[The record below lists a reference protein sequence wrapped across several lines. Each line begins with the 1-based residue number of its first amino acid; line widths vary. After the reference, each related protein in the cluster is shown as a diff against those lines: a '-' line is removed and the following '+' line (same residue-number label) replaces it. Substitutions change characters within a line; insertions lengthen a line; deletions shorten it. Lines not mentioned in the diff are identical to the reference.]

1 LKFLKVGVLL
11 ATLVLAA
18 CQSQPVPTPPITQ
31 APPSVGQ
38 ARGIDLATDV
48 SDNINELRGARLDF
62 VARYY
67 RDPASRWPALSP
79 AEAQRLAALGVKIVA
94 VWEWHSTQP
103 GYFTY
108 ASGYSDAMSATRQ
121 AYYVGQ
127 PPGSAIYFAVDFNA
141 RGADMDQVVQYFH
154 GVAVGMAAAGGGSPR
169 YRVGVYGSGSVC
181 SEVKGAGLAQ
191 YAWLTGA
198 TAWDG
203 TAGYTA
209 WNIKQAPLGGRF
221 PSLSFDHDANEAR
234 NDYGEFQLGNYASAT
249 NLAVVAVTAA
259 AAAPAAAA
267 TIVNGDLL
275 AVTAPAAAAVASAPA
290 AAPAPAAPPAPA
302 VPTVET
308 AAQPAPAI
316 PTPPSPPTTMAAI
329 APAPVAAVAAA
340 EPPSPP
346 TPSPLLP
353 KPAVPITPVTAPEIA
368 AVGAAAIAAVAAP
381 RAAPTAPRPGRA
393 VAEVAALAAAEPP
406 VAERG
411 PHADTVAPKVR
422 VEREKEKGKPRTN
435 SHVAERER
443 VTKGESSHEHT
454 PAHAGKALAAP
465 ERKAYAIASN
475 DRAAAAVPLRNLG
488 GVSHRELHQP
498 GHRISAPRRAQDH
511 GAHLQAGK
519 AGINSD
525 NRL

>member
-1 LKFLKVGVLL
+1 LKFLKVGVPL

-18 CQSQPVPTPPITQ
+18 CQSQPVPTPITQ

-154 GVAVGMAAAGGGSPR
+154 GVAAGMAAAGGGSPR

-181 SEVKGAGLAQ
+181 AEVKGAGLAQ
-191 YAWLTGA
+191 YAWLTGS

-221 PSLSFDHDANEAR
+221 PNLSFDHDANEAR
-234 NDYGEFQLGNYASAT
+234 NDYGGFQLGDYASAT
-249 NLAVVAVTAA
+249 NPTAVAVTAA
-259 AAAPAAAA
+259 AAIPATAA

-290 AAPAPAAPPAPA
+290 APPAPAASTVETPALPAPA
-302 VPTVET
+302 
-308 AAQPAPAI
+308 AI
-316 PTPPSPPTTMAAI
+316 PRPISPSPPTTMAAI

-346 TPSPLLP
+346 APSPLLP
-353 KPAVPITPVTAPEIA
+353 KPAAPTTPVNAPEIA
-368 AVGAAAIAAVAAP
+368 AAGAAAIAAVAAP
-381 RAAPTAPRPGRA
+381 RAAPTAPRPGSA
-393 VAEVAALAAAEPP
+393 AAEVAALAAAEPP
-406 VAERG
+406 VAEHS

-422 VEREKEKGKPRTN
+422 VEREKEKGRGKPHTN

-443 VTKGESSHEHT
+443 ATKGEPSHERT
-454 PAHAGKALAAP
+454 PAHARKASAAP
-465 ERKAYAIASN
+465 ERKAYAVASN
-475 DRAAAAVPLRNLG
+475 NRATAVPLHSG
-488 GVSHRELHQP
+488 HQ
-498 GHRISAPRRAQDH
+498 RKQQD
-511 GAHLQAGK
+511 K
-519 AGINSD
+519 
-525 NRL
+525 